1 MKVLREL
8 KHTDN
13 QMLYWIQNTKVKVG
27 DPLNT
32 DQTESFKIVIQAYK
46 HFTDVRHL
54 PTHMLH
60 TDGCHIF
67 FFFHVTPSFECCENL
82 EPHWHFLLSGNN
94 ESKSRKTSGSQLNF
108 TEITSSIRTVC
119 FFSHT
124 SLISYTK
131 NKPKFVHKALCNTD
145 FLDLTDVLYDLIR
158 PSWSL
163 QLLTFVHK

>member
-54 PTHMLH
+54 PTHTLH

-67 FFFHVTPSFECCENL
+67 FFFFTSH
-82 EPHWHFLLSGNN
+82 HLLNAV
-94 ESKSRKTSGSQLNF
+94 K
-108 TEITSSIRTVC
+108 ISS
-119 FFSHT
+119 
-124 SLISYTK
+124 
-131 NKPKFVHKALCNTD
+131 PTD
-145 FLDLTDVLYDLIR
+145 IFY
-158 PSWSL
+158 
-163 QLLTFVHK
+163 